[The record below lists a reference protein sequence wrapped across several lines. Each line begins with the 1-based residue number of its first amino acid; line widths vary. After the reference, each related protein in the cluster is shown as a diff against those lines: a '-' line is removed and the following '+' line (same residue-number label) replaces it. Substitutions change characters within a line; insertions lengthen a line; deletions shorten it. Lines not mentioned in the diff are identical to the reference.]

1 MGGDGSIAYVRGV
14 RIESSI
20 TSISWIPS
28 EALPGLARLPF
39 EMGAAHYDQPPPD
52 RLEGPGAIE
61 TLRAGDR
68 FRFANQLQ
76 AWVEVDDDGRI
87 VDHGQAGGG
96 VIGSTTVKLGRS
108 VTVAAIPLPDRR
120 PEPEMSEGWVRF
132 RQSAGG
138 RTGVPAPRRV
148 AHPPFLQ
155 VRAPLAWTTLELTLH
170 ADGRAESRLAG
181 ASPFPRHWVYDD
193 TGNLA
198 SKSGMIDFHEW
209 YRRAFGKYSPW
220 GEEDSPALTT
230 VVETALER
238 ELSTRIMGGG
248 RKPRIRAVKKGHT
261 LVQEGEQ
268 GEEMFL
274 LLDGVLAAEVG
285 GESVAELGPGAVL
298 GERAILEG
306 GRRTAT
312 LRALTPCKVAV
323 VRDVDLDP
331 KVLEQLREG
340 HRREDQAR

>member
-1 MGGDGSIAYVRGV
+1 
-14 RIESSI
+14 
-20 TSISWIPS
+20 
-28 EALPGLARLPF
+28 
-39 EMGAAHYDQPPPD
+39 
-52 RLEGPGAIE
+52 
-61 TLRAGDR
+61 
-68 FRFANQLQ
+68 
-76 AWVEVDDDGRI
+76 
-87 VDHGQAGGG
+87 
-96 VIGSTTVKLGRS
+96 
-108 VTVAAIPLPDRR
+108 
-120 PEPEMSEGWVRF
+120 MS
-132 RQSAGG
+132 
-138 RTGVPAPRRV
+138 
-148 AHPPFLQ
+148 
-155 VRAPLAWTTLELTLH
+155 APLAWTTLELALH
-170 ADGRAESRLAG
+170 ADGRAEGRLAG

-198 SKSGMIDFHEW
+198 SKSGMIDFHQW
-209 YRRAFGKYSPW
+209 YRRAFGKHSPW
-220 GEEDSPALTT
+220 GDEDSPALTT
-230 VVETALER
+230 EVETALER

-285 GESVAELGPGAVL
+285 GDSVAELGPGAVL

-340 HRREDQAR
+340 HRREDEAR